1 MPTGD
6 GGNLHTDVSGL
17 QNKNTSAPP
26 ATNYRNQNCTLAR
39 RGQVHNPSALADKI
53 TLVLFLLSTQT
64 CFLKCSEDL
73 FHREFYQ
80 AVNVL
85 GVTTPSAF
93 PSQSLVSLS
102 AFGTSETKII
112 YSLKYSKM
120 FSLVDSVLLL
130 SHHQNKVI
138 QRENRRWK
146 SLNFPKVQHTR
157 MFIFL
162 PLAKFF
168 IRKSGNKNL

>member
-6 GGNLHTDVSGL
+6 GGNLHKDVSGL
-17 QNKNTSAPP
+17 QNKNTRAPP

-39 RGQVHNPSALADKI
+39 RSQVHNPSALADKI

-73 FHREFYQ
+73 FYREFYQ

-93 PSQSLVSLS
+93 PSQSLVSIN
-102 AFGTSETKII
+102 AFGTSETKIF

-120 FSLVDSVLLL
+120 FSSP
-130 SHHQNKVI
+130 
-138 QRENRRWK
+138 
-146 SLNFPKVQHTR
+146 PKVNLPVHTKQS
-157 MFIFL
+157 L
-162 PLAKFF
+162 PISPCLSPWKPLICF
-168 IRKSGNKNL
+168 